1 MAKTRKLER
10 VIQSRRTMEGA
21 GVLLQR
27 VFGFDEEG
35 AFDPFLLLDFFGS
48 DKQEDYVKGFPWH
61 PHRGMETV
69 TYMVEGTVEHA
80 DSIGNSGVIESG
92 DIQWMTAGSGIIHQ
106 EMPRPYH
113 GTVRGFQLWVNLPST
128 HKMMKPRYQDIP
140 ADTVPLVDLGNVE
153 VKVLAGNFCGT
164 EGPVKDIVANPLY
177 LDITVAE
184 KSSFITV
191 VDPEHTVFAFVFEGS
206 GYFDDPQTTLVNS
219 GQLAHLVDG
228 DTIKIT
234 TGDSPVRFLLVTG
247 KPLRE
252 PVAWHGPIVMNTQE
266 EVTTAF
272 REFREGTFVK

>member
-27 VFGFDEEG
+27 VFGFDEDG

-69 TYMVEGTVEHA
+69 TYMVEGSVEHA

-113 GTVRGFQLWVNLPST
+113 ATVRGLQLWVNLPST

-191 VDPEHTVFAFVFEGS
+191 VDPEHTVFAFVFEGK

-228 DTIKIT
+228 DTVKIT
-234 TGDSPVRFLLVTG
+234 AGDNPVRFLLVTG